1 MHMGDAAAQRRQL
14 SLAVSLNPSE
24 SSTETGEVVG
34 IPLLISSVEP
44 QLEAACMQRQL
55 QCHL

>member
-1 MHMGDAAAQRRQL
+1 MGDAAAQRRQL